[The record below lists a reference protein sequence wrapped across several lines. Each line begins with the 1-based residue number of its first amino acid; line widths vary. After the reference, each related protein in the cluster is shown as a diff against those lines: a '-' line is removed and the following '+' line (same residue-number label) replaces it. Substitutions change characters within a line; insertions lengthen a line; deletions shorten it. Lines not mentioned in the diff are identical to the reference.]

1 MGTVQEV
8 DVKRE
13 VQAFYDSVGWTT
25 VGDGLYQNARYEDL
39 RPVVR
44 EYVHRCH
51 VRVGRHL
58 PGSGTWILDAGSGP
72 LQYPEYLAYSYG
84 YRWRVCLDLSR
95 TALTE
100 ARLRLG
106 SQGQYIVG
114 DLANLPFKRD
124 AFEGVVSLHALHHLP
139 QGEQRRGLGELYRV
153 LAPGGKGV
161 VVYAWGDGGL
171 LMRCTDSMTRLVLRW
186 LRRRNAP
193 AKPDSLPQTL
203 DAVPPKASQARTHT
217 YKHAFLWA
225 TSTLASIPGSDI
237 RVWRTVNT
245 GFTKAF
251 IHRRLLGRFWLR
263 LLYAWE
269 EAAPHLLGRI
279 GQYPMFTLAKPAKWT
294 PRPESEHDGMD

>member
-1 MGTVQEV
+1 MGTEQEV

-13 VQAFYDSVGWTT
+13 VQAFYDFVGWTT

-58 PGSGTWILDAGSGP
+58 PGSGKWMLDAGSGP
-72 LQYPEYLAYSYG
+72 LQYPEYLAYSHG

-106 SQGQYIVG
+106 SHGQYIVG

-139 QGEQRRGLGELYRV
+139 QGEQGRGLDELYRV

-171 LMRCTDSMTRLVLRW
+171 LMRTTDSVTRRVLRW
-186 LRRRNAP
+186 LRRRSSRRSP
-193 AKPDSLPQTL
+193 TGYRKSQSQYLPRLRRRGPT
-203 DAVPPKASQARTHT
+203 P
-217 YKHAFLWA
+217 
-225 TSTLASIPGSDI
+225 TSTLPAGRVNPGQHPGLRHSSVADCQH
-237 RVWRTVNT
+237 RV
-245 GFTKAF
+245 
-251 IHRRLLGRFWLR
+251 
-263 LLYAWE
+263 Y
-269 EAAPHLLGRI
+269 
-279 GQYPMFTLAKPAKWT
+279 
-294 PRPESEHDGMD
+294 